1 MPVIEEEG
9 EEDDDGRGFN
19 GKLDGLDGTIF
30 DLEKYL
36 DRAILADVGAYC
48 PEAHWARQTLEE
60 LRVYNDYFNAFSMAS
75 LRDCVININS
85 FNKASWNRTIQLLNL
100 LTRKH
105 LRVPGAVDT
114 AGLAD
119 ACR

>member
-1 MPVIEEEG
+1 MWPLPGIDEGDEERDPAVSEV
-9 EEDDDGRGFN
+9 
-19 GKLDGLDGTIF
+19 LDTDTPPQLQAKRTVGLDGTIF

-36 DRAILADVGAYC
+36 DRAILADMGAYC

-85 FNKASWNRTIQLLNL
+85 FKW
-100 LTRKH
+100 
-105 LRVPGAVDT
+105 
-114 AGLAD
+114 
-119 ACR
+119 